1 MSKRSRGSKALP
13 FETEASLDPDL
24 QDHPEVAFLLEL
36 GRALQTFGVSAPT
49 LERALTRVARQLGLE
64 GALYATP
71 TGFLAS
77 FRKEGQHS
85 KTYLQRI
92 EAGQSNLDRLTKVE
106 ELVDL
111 VVEGSLAVHEARRQ
125 LAERLASPPR
135 FGPWRVVAAH
145 GLAAFGMARVL
156 GGGWREM
163 SLGALVG
170 LLVGSMT
177 LALQRYRSLGRLA
190 PLAGGLI
197 ASLASA
203 LLAALVPGSS
213 QTVLALTGIIVL
225 IPGLS
230 LLVSMQELGTGHLVS
245 GTARLA
251 GTALV
256 FLLLGFGVGLGQR
269 LAGPWIVHVDPTPLA
284 PWTLV
289 ASLPMVVLSFM
300 VVFQSRLANY
310 GWTFVASLLGWFV
323 ALLGTALLGP
333 EGGAGLGALVLG
345 SACNLYGRWA
355 RRPAMVLLLP
365 SLMLILPGTIGFRSL
380 TLLLHQ
386 QTLAGLEAGFHALF
400 VSVALMLGLLVANA
414 TVPRRRF

>member
-1 MSKRSRGSKALP
+1 MSAPPPEWELSS
-13 FETEASLDPDL
+13 
-24 QDHPEVAFLLEL
+24 HPEVAFVLAL
-36 GRALQTFGVSAPT
+36 GRALQTYGVSAPT
-49 LERALTRVARQLGLE
+49 LEQALGRVAERLGLE

-77 FRKEGQHS
+77 LRKEGHHG

-92 EAGQSNLDRLTKVE
+92 EAGLSDLDKLSQVE
-106 ELVDL
+106 ALVDL
-111 VVEGSLAVHEARRQ
+111 VVEGHLDVQEAQSHLAGI
-125 LAERLASPPR
+125 LASPPR
-135 FGPWRVVAAH
+135 YGPWRVVGAY

-163 SLGALVG
+163 LLGTLVG
-170 LLVGSMT
+170 LLVGTMVLT
-177 LALQRYRSLGRLA
+177 IQRRRSLGRLA
-190 PLAGGLI
+190 PLVGGLI
-197 ASLASA
+197 SAFGSA
-203 LLAALVPGSS
+203 LLATLVPGSS

-225 IPGLS
+225 IPGLG

-251 GTALV
+251 GTVLV

-269 LAGPWIVHVDPTPLA
+269 LAGSLAIPSDPAPL
-284 PWTLV
+284 PLWTL
-289 ASLPMVVLSFM
+289 LPALGVVVLSFM
-300 VVFQSRLANY
+300 VIFQSRLANF
-310 GWTFVASLLGWFV
+310 GWTLIAS
-323 ALLGTALLGP
+323 ALAWCVSLAGTHTLGP
-333 EGGAGLGALVLG
+333 EAGAGLGALVLG
-345 SACNLYGRWA
+345 AACNIYGRRA

-365 SLMLILPGTIGFRSL
+365 ALMLLLPGAIGFRSL

-414 TVPRRRF
+414 TVPRRSF

>member
-1 MSKRSRGSKALP
+1 MDPKPRPTNVRRKEP
-13 FETEASLDPDL
+13 EAGLDPDL
-24 QDHPEVAFLLEL
+24 RDHPEVAFVLEL

-49 LERALTRVARQLGLE
+49 LERALNRVARRLGLE

-77 FRKEGQHS
+77 LRKEGQHS

-92 EAGQSNLDRLTKVE
+92 EAGQSNLDKLTKVE

-111 VVEGSLAVHEARRQ
+111 VVENGMEVHEARRQ
-125 LAERLASPPR
+125 LGERLTSPPR
-135 FGPWRVVAAH
+135 FGPWRVAGAH

-163 SLGALVG
+163 VLGAVVG
-170 LLVGSMT
+170 LLVGS
-177 LALQRYRSLGRLA
+177 LLLGLQRRRSLGRLA
-190 PLAGGLI
+190 PLAGGLMG
-197 ASLASA
+197 ALASA
-203 LLAALVPGSS
+203 LLAFLVPGSS

-251 GTALV
+251 GTTLV

-269 LAGPWIVHVDPTPLA
+269 LAGPWAVHVDPIPLP
-284 PWTLV
+284 PWTL
-289 ASLPMVVLSFM
+289 LPALPIVVLSFM
-300 VVFQSRLANY
+300 VVFQSRLANF
-310 GWTFVASLLGWFV
+310 GWTLVASLLGWFV
-323 ALLGTALLGP
+323 ALLGTTALGP
-333 EGGAGLGALVLG
+333 EAGAGLGALVLG

-355 RRPAMVLLLP
+355 RRPAMLLLLP
-365 SLMLILPGTIGFRSL
+365 ALMLILPGTIGFRSL

>member
-1 MSKRSRGSKALP
+1 MTQTPPSQ
-13 FETEASLDPDL
+13 DL
-24 QDHPEVAFLLEL
+24 SSHPEVAFVLSL

-49 LERALTRVARQLGLE
+49 LEQALGKVSDRLGLE

-77 FRKEGQHS
+77 LRKAGSHS

-92 EAGQSNLDRLTKVE
+92 EAGQSNLDKLTKVE

-111 VVEGSLAVHEARRQ
+111 VVEERLDVHQARNH
-125 LAERLASPPR
+125 LGDILASPSR
-135 FGPWRVVAAH
+135 FGPWRVAGAH

-163 SLGALVG
+163 LLGTLVG
-170 LLVGSMT
+170 LLVGSM
-177 LALQRYRSLGRLA
+177 LLGLQRSSTLGGLS

-197 ASLASA
+197 SALVSA
-203 LLAALVPGSS
+203 LLASLVPGSS

-225 IPGLS
+225 IPGLG
-230 LLVSMQELGTGHLVS
+230 LLVAMQELGTGHLVS

-251 GTALV
+251 GTVLV

-269 LAGPWIVHVDPTPLA
+269 LAGSLAVPTDPLPL
-284 PWTLV
+284 PGWTL
-289 ASLPMVVLSFM
+289 LPALGVVVLSFM
-300 VVFQSRLANY
+300 VIFQSRMANF
-310 GWTFVASLLGWFV
+310 GWTLVASVLGWG
-323 ALLGTALLGP
+323 ASLAGTLLLGP
-333 EGGAGLGALVLG
+333 EAGAGLGALVLG
-345 SACNLYGRWA
+345 SLCNLYGRRA
-355 RRPAMVLLLP
+355 RRPAVLVLLPALMLLLP
-365 SLMLILPGTIGFRSL
+365 GSIGFRSL

-414 TVPRRRF
+414 TVPRRSF